1 MPECNYGYQRTV
13 FQGKVTKA
21 RVVTP
26 IVVAIFW
33 QKSRQCLAAFLSKLH
48 SFTKFLE
55 IRLKEPRVAPLS
67 EITGRRSKLKENA
80 RPLSC
85 NNDYTVEG
93 ESPWLSESTLTLP
106 HCPHTVSYTHLRA
119 HETDSYLVCRLL
131 LEKKKT

>member
-33 QKSRQCLAAFLSKLH
+33 QKSRQNLAAFLSKLH

-55 IRLKEPRVAPLS
+55 INLKEPGDVPLS

-80 RPLSC
+80 RPLSR

-93 ESPWLSESTLTLP
+93 DSPWLSESTPTSHHSTP
-106 HCPHTVSYTHLRA
+106 RIS
-119 HETDSYLVCRLL
+119 
-131 LEKKKT
+131 